1 MVSSVHKVAI
11 VEIEVI
17 DSPVVSIT
25 TFLKCF
31 SQQKVLSF
39 YLIHKRAVR
48 KFSQCTPVPMS
59 YSSLVDLQDLEK
71 EKLIIFLVCLL
82 IFMLW
87 NVFVH
92 LWFLKP
98 IFCNIFSH
106 LERRNVTS
114 CYPGC
119 KISVSQQSI
128 LVETAICI
136 VEWWKKSMGYPFVPE
151 CNRAVDRKSCMSIF
165 FFFLS
170 YFQDHGLL
178 RSRNFVTIAMWHNN
192 CSYPL

>member
-59 YSSLVDLQDLEK
+59 YSSLVDLQDSEK
-71 EKLIIFLVCLL
+71 EKLIIFLVCLFYAL
-82 IFMLW
+82 KCSCPSVIFETY
-87 NVFVH
+87 
-92 LWFLKP
+92 FL
-98 IFCNIFSH
+98 
-106 LERRNVTS
+106 
-114 CYPGC
+114 
-119 KISVSQQSI
+119 
-128 LVETAICI
+128 
-136 VEWWKKSMGYPFVPE
+136 
-151 CNRAVDRKSCMSIF
+151 
-165 FFFLS
+165 
-170 YFQDHGLL
+170 
-178 RSRNFVTIAMWHNN
+178 
-192 CSYPL
+192 